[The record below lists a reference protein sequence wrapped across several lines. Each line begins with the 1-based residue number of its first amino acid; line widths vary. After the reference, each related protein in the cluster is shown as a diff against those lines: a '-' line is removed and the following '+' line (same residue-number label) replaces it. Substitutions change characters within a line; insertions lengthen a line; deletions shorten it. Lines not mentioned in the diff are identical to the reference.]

1 MKSVKTRLVRSFML
15 VIAITVIILEVF
27 IIILLKQ
34 NYYKNLEDNMKSQV
48 KISADLYY
56 KYFSTSSLTDNVLN
70 NVDTFWRQTQAEV
83 QIIDINSN
91 VIMDSIGVIPNGNM
105 PDVKTALKGGMGVWT
120 GWTGYTSE
128 KLMAVSYPL
137 KSGKKIVG
145 AIRIVSSLKGTDS
158 DISGFAYIFGAFG
171 IIVIVISIVVSV
183 VLSNTIVEPLKEVT
197 DIAKIMAA
205 GNFKIRSKK
214 RNDDEIGDLSS
225 ALNSLAQEI
234 VSKEQIKNEFI
245 SSVSHELRTP
255 LTSIKGWAIT
265 LKDMGTEDKEVLSD
279 GLNIIEK
286 ESDRLT
292 WMVEE
297 LLDFS
302 KFISGKTILKKANVN
317 IRNVVNE
324 INKELIPRASR
335 DNIEF
340 EVHCDDDIPIMYT
353 DEYRLKQLFINL
365 LDNSF
370 KFTEP
375 GGKVK
380 FEVKLD
386 NKRIIFKIEDTGCGI
401 SEEELPKVKE
411 KFYKGKS
418 SKSQNGIGLSIC
430 DEIVKLMNGTFDIQ
444 SELGKGTIVLIAL
457 PLEGECN

>member
-1 MKSVKTRLVRSFML
+1 MKSVKTRLVRSFIL
-15 VIAITVIILEVF
+15 VIAITVVILEVC

-48 KISADLYY
+48 KISADLYN
-56 KYFSTSSLTDNVLN
+56 KYFSNSSLSDNVLN
-70 NVDTFWRQTQAEV
+70 NVDTFWKQTQAEV
-83 QIIDINSN
+83 QIINTNGD
-91 VIMDSIGVIPNGNM
+91 VIMDSIGVIPKDNM
-105 PDVKTALKGGMGVWT
+105 PDVKTALKGGLGVWT
-120 GWTGYTSE
+120 GWSDYTKE

-137 KSGKKIVG
+137 KSDKKTAGV
-145 AIRIVSSLKGTDS
+145 IRIVSSLKGTDS
-158 DISGFAYIFGAFG
+158 DIRKFAYIFGIFG
-171 IIVIVISIVVSV
+171 IMVIIISVVVSV
-183 VLSNTIVEPLKEVT
+183 LLSNTIVEPLKEVT

-265 LKDMGTEDKEVLSD
+265 LKDMGAEDKSILLD

-302 KFISGKTILKKANVN
+302 KFISGKIVLKKSDVDL
-317 IRNVVNE
+317 RNVVNE
-324 INKELIPRASR
+324 INKELIPRATR

-340 EVHCDDDIPIMYT
+340 AVFCDDIPAMYT

-380 FEVKLD
+380 FEAKLD
-386 NKRIIFKIEDTGCGI
+386 NKRVIFKIEDTGCGI
-401 SEEELPKVKE
+401 SKEELPKVKE

-444 SELGKGTIVLIAL
+444 SELGKGTTVLIAL
-457 PLEGECN
+457 PLEGDIN

>member
-1 MKSVKTRLVRSFML
+1 MKSVKTRLVRSFIL
-15 VIAITVIILEVF
+15 VIAITVIVLEVF

-48 KISADLYY
+48 KISADLYN
-56 KYFSTSSLTDNVLN
+56 KYFSSSSLNDNVLN
-70 NVDTFWRQTQAEV
+70 NVDTFWKQTQAEV
-83 QIIDINSN
+83 QIINSN
-91 VIMDSIGVIPNGNM
+91 GDVIMDSIGVIPKDNM
-105 PDVKTALKGGMGVWT
+105 PDLKTSFKGSIGVWT
-120 GWTGYTSE
+120 GWSNYTDE

-137 KSGKKIVG
+137 RSDKKIVG
-145 AIRIVSSLKGTDS
+145 VIRMVSSLKGTDS
-158 DISGFAYIFGAFG
+158 DIRKFAYIFGIFG

-183 VLSNTIVEPLKEVT
+183 LLSNTIVEPLKEVT

-205 GNFKIRSKK
+205 GNFKIRIKK
-214 RNDDEIGDLSS
+214 RNDDEIGDLSG

-234 VSKEQIKNEFI
+234 VSKDQIKNEFI

-265 LKDMGTEDKEVLSD
+265 LKDMGTEDKSILLD

-302 KFISGKTILKKANVN
+302 KFISGKIVLKKSSVN
-317 IRNVVNE
+317 INDVVNE

-340 EVHCDDDIPIMYT
+340 EVKCDDIPTMYT

-375 GGKVK
+375 GGKVS
-380 FEVKLD
+380 FEAMLD
-386 NKRIIFKIEDTGCGI
+386 NKRVIFRIEDTGCGI
-401 SEEELPKVKE
+401 SKEELPKVKE

-444 SELGKGTIVLIAL
+444 SELGKGTTVLIAV
-457 PLEGECN
+457 PLEGDIN